1 MQCTYG
7 HARYDV
13 IYEILKL
20 KSRVAKLDFFYYII
34 IHIWRKNEK
43 LRKSLKILDLCEEIV
58 TFKAFKDSALDI
70 LSNIKECVVAGIDN
84 AKKWIVNAVNE
95 AN

>member
-1 MQCTYG
+1 M
-7 HARYDV
+7 RN
-13 IYEILKL
+13 YE
-20 KSRVAKLDFFYYII
+20 RV
-34 IHIWRKNEK
+34 
-43 LRKSLKILDLCEEIV
+43 LKILDLCEEIV

-95 AN
+95 AS

>member
-1 MQCTYG
+1 M
-7 HARYDV
+7 RN
-13 IYEILKL
+13 YE
-20 KSRVAKLDFFYYII
+20 RV
-34 IHIWRKNEK
+34 
-43 LRKSLKILDLCEEIV
+43 LKILDLCEEIV

-70 LSNIKECVVAGIDN
+70 LSNIKECVVTGIDN

>member
-20 KSRVAKLDFFYYII
+20 KSRVAKLDFFIILLYI
-34 IHIWRKNEK
+34 
-43 LRKSLKILDLCEEIV
+43 
-58 TFKAFKDSALDI
+58 I
-70 LSNIKECVVAGIDN
+70 LSNIKACVVEGIDN

-95 AN
+95 VN

>member
-1 MQCTYG
+1 M
-7 HARYDV
+7 RN
-13 IYEILKL
+13 YE
-20 KSRVAKLDFFYYII
+20 RV
-34 IHIWRKNEK
+34 
-43 LRKSLKILDLCEEIV
+43 LKILDLCEEIV

-95 AN
+95 ANEQELYEVFER